1 MNEHELQLQQ
11 ILLALEKLKF
21 QYELL
26 VADAESEKETRR
38 RRNTKIDDR
47 LDALEIDKIKRDTTI
62 KNFIIL
68 AGAIGTIAGIILT
81 LVAKYIFK

>member
-38 RRNTKIDDR
+38 RRNTKIDNR

-62 KNFIIL
+62 KNIAIL
-68 AGAIGTIAGIILT
+68 FGIVGTIVGIILT

>member
-38 RRNTKIDDR
+38 SRNTKIDTR